1 MSRSSFILL
10 AVTFTGCLATTGEPI
25 DAYEHPT
32 TALLVL
38 DLQRDLLE
46 ADGRMPVSQAQV
58 GPLLETAT
66 ALHASARA
74 QGLPIIRVENVYTPA
89 DVGNLFRNN
98 ATIRGTPGAAWDSR
112 APGDADAVFE
122 KEAPDAF
129 TNPAFDEAL
138 RARQVDHLV
147 VTGVYADG
155 CVTWTSRGALNRG
168 YRVTLLRD
176 GVAAGSDQAREAAL
190 EALKAEGVTIAD
202 RLEAM
207 SWAR

>member
-1 MSRSSFILL
+1 MSRLSLL
-10 AVTFTGCLATTGEPI
+10 LLTLTGCLATTGEPI
-25 DAYEHPT
+25 DAYERPT
-32 TALLVL
+32 TALLLL

-46 ADGRMPVSQAQV
+46 AEGRMPVAQAQV
-58 GPLLETAT
+58 GPLLETAA
-66 ALHASARA
+66 ALHEAARA
-74 QGLPIIRVENVYTPA
+74 QGLPILRVENVYAPA
-89 DVGNLFRNN
+89 DVGNLFRNG
-98 ATIRGTPGAAWDSR
+98 ATIRSTPGAAWDSR

-129 TNPAFDEAL
+129 TNPDFDAAL

-147 VTGVYADG
+147 VTGVFADG
-155 CVTWTSRGALNRG
+155 CVTWTTRGALNRG

-202 RLEAM
+202 RVEAM
-207 SWAR
+207 RWAR